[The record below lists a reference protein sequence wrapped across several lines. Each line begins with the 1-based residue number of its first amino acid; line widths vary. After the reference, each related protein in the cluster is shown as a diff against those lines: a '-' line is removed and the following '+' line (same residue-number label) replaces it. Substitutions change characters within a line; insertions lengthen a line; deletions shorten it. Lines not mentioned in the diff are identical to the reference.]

1 MLRFA
6 EDLIPMMN
14 VLTSEDD
21 SESKDIGK
29 LRLNLEDDV
38 SLNKSDR
45 ITFCYV
51 RLKFYSI
58 I

>member
-29 LRLNLEDDV
+29 LRLDLEDDV
-38 SLNKSDR
+38 SLNKSDI
-45 ITFCYV
+45 ITFFYV

>member
-38 SLNKSDR
+38 SLNKSDI

>member
-38 SLNKSDR
+38 SLNKSDG